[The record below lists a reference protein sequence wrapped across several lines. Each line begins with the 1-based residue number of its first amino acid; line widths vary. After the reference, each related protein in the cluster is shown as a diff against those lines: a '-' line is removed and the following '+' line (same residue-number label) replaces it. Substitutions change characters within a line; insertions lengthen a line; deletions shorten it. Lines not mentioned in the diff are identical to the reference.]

1 MSVNRIAAG
10 IIIEII
16 AVIALIAFSKILK
29 KSTEE
34 QTEDKETIGL
44 YSTSGM
50 VLWWNFEEVVAIFQ
64 EHPQLNQE
72 HELSILAVVAATTI
86 VHSWSLSKE
95 IDRYNVDIVQKDDN
109 SYGTD
114 CRNNKVTMT
123 KQWYILNIQ

>member
-1 MSVNRIAAG
+1 MSLNRIAAG
-10 IIIEII
+10 LIIEII
-16 AVIALIAFSKILK
+16 AVIELIAFSKILK

-44 YSTSGM
+44 YLASGM
-50 VLWWNFEEVVAIFQ
+50 VLGWNFEEVVAIFQ

-72 HELSILAVVAATTI
+72 HELSILAVVAAATTI
-86 VHSWSLSKE
+86 VLSWSLSKE

-109 SYGTD
+109 SYYGTD

-123 KQWYILNIQ
+123 KQ

>member
-1 MSVNRIAAG
+1 MSLNRIAAG
-10 IIIEII
+10 LIIEII

-44 YSTSGM
+44 YLASGM
-50 VLWWNFEEVVAIFQ
+50 VLGWNFEEVVAIFQ

-72 HELSILAVVAATTI
+72 HELSILAIVAAATTI
-86 VHSWSLSKE
+86 VLSWSLSKE

-123 KQWYILNIQ
+123 KQ